1 MPGYLVPAQ
10 QTTIPFTPSGNISS
24 TTVGDAIVELDN
36 EKATTG
42 SVTAVQNNLNSVEG
56 IALLGL

>member
-10 QTTIPFTPSGNISS
+10 QSTNPFTPTGNISS

-36 EKATTG
+36 EKATVE
-42 SVTAVQNNLNSVEG
+42 SVNQVQSNLSSVEG
-56 IALLGL
+56 VALLGL

>member
-10 QTTIPFTPSGNISS
+10 QSTNPFTPTGNISA

-36 EKATTG
+36 EKATIDAL
-42 SVTAVQNNLNSVEG
+42 SSVEG

>member
-10 QTTIPFTPSGNISS
+10 QSTNPFTPTGNISA

-36 EKATTG
+36 EKATVA
-42 SVTAVQNNLNSVEG
+42 SVVQVQNNLSSVEG
-56 IALLGL
+56 VALLGL

>member
-10 QTTIPFTPSGNISS
+10 QATIPFTPTGNIYS

-42 SVTAVQNNLNSVEG
+42 SVTAVQNNLNSVF
-56 IALLGL
+56 

>member
-10 QTTIPFTPSGNISS
+10 QSTNPFTPTGNISA

-36 EKATTG
+36 EKATVE
-42 SVTAVQNNLNSVEG
+42 SVNQVQSNLSSVEG
-56 IALLGL
+56 VALLGL